1 MASRTIN
8 IPHAERFGE
17 WFPDFLKK
25 ELAPYPGRG
34 ALVAR
39 PAFPLQIHRHPRL
52 EEPREL
58 DDD

>member
-1 MASRTIN
+1 MASEPIHL
-8 IPHAERFGE
+8 PHPEQFGD

-39 PAFPLQIHRHPRL
+39 IVIPQP
-52 EEPREL
+52 
-58 DDD
+58 